1 MQIHPSD
8 FERPRSVGGATLVAL
23 IAAAVI
29 LVTIV
34 LPAEYGIDWTGI
46 GKLTG
51 LQAMGQDK
59 VKAAREA
66 SASAAPG
73 VPAKASA
80 APATGP
86 TSEAPYASEAT
97 TALRTDTVDI
107 PLAAGAEIEYKTI
120 LAEGDVMVY
129 AWDAGG
135 AEVRFDFHGEPA
147 AVPANSFLS
156 FKKGAA
162 SKGSGSLRAPFAGT
176 HGWYWKNASS
186 QPVTIKL
193 RVTGF
198 HTELKRVAL

>member
-8 FERPRSVGGATLVAL
+8 FERPRSVAGATLVAL
-23 IAAAVI
+23 LAAAVI

-59 VKAAREA
+59 VKAAKEGLA
-66 SASAAPG
+66 SAPSPG

-80 APATGP
+80 APLTGP

-97 TALRTDTVDI
+97 TALRSDAVEI
-107 PLAAGAEIEYKTI
+107 PLAPGAEIEYKAI
-120 LAEGDVMVY
+120 LAEGEVMVY
-129 AWDAGG
+129 EWDAGG

-147 AVPANSFLS
+147 AGPANSFLS

-162 SKGSGSLRAPFAGT
+162 SKGSGSLRAPFTGT
-176 HGWYWKNASS
+176 HGWYWKNVSS

-198 HTELKRVAL
+198 HTELKRL